1 MPNEPVE
8 DKDPGVLQ
16 RIFTAG
22 PQGVMQFGAILF
34 TIAAVVAFTYGIF
47 SLITL
52 DVKDV
57 AKSDGKQA
65 FDVWKDIVAPNFS
78 TFALIFVGIVSALL
92 GSRLFSK
99 AGALTNRV
107 VREEE
112 REYLWP
118 LITNANKDAIAEYI
132 RLASLTGFSGSFTKL
147 GFTGLPLV
155 TVALTLILLAL
166 TLATPEKLQSA
177 MFDLAKLTLGAFL
190 GSFVQRNIEQEKLAG
205 RTPAAPESTNES
217 TNKTPAERAAAE
229 AAAAQKAAAEKAA
242 VEQAA
247 AQKAAAEKAA
257 AEQAAAENAAAEQ
270 VAAQK
275 AAAEKAAAEKAA
287 AEKAAADLAAQQAA
301 AEQDQKQP
309 KVE

>member
-65 FDVWKDIVAPNFS
+65 FDIWKDIVAPNFS

-118 LITNANKDAIAEYI
+118 LITNANKDAISEYI

-205 RTPAAPESTNES
+205 RTPVAPESTDKS
-217 TNKTPAERAAAE
+217 PAERAAAE
-229 AAAAQKAAAEKAA
+229 
-242 VEQAA
+242 AA

-257 AEQAAAENAAAEQ
+257 AEQAAT
-270 VAAQK
+270 QK
-275 AAAEKAAAEKAA
+275 AAAEKAAAEQAAAEKAAAEQAAAQKTAAENAA
-287 AEKAAADLAAQQAA
+287 AEKAAADRAAQQAA
-301 AEQDQKQP
+301 AEQDQKQS